1 MRPLRL
7 LLVIVMIGAVGA
19 AAAAQPAR
27 PGVAKREQIKQRI
40 LAMRAWALTRELG
53 LDEQTAGRLFPVIA
67 RYDARFARLLRER
80 IDLRRAA
87 EAAAARGDDRGLDG
101 VIDKIVANQRAL
113 WDTEAARF
121 QDVRK
126 VLTPRQAARILVV
139 LPRIDRR
146 IQNQLR
152 KALERRGGRPGR
164 VRRGG
169 GPPPPPDPMDDDD
182 PGPSSDDVAPNPY

>member
-7 LLVIVMIGAVGA
+7 LLVFVLLGAVGGA
-19 AAAAQPAR
+19 GLAQPAR
-27 PGVAKREQIKQRI
+27 PGAARAAKREQIKQRI

-53 LDEQTAGRLFPVIA
+53 LDERTASRLFPVIA
-67 RYDARFARLLRER
+67 RYDGRFARLLRER
-80 IDLRRAA
+80 LDLRRAA
-87 EAAAARGDDRGLDG
+87 EAAAAAGDDHALDR

-126 VLTPRQAARILVV
+126 VLTPRQAAHILVV
-139 LPRIDRR
+139 LPKIDRR

-152 KALERRGGRPGR
+152 RALDRRRGRASPARRGGAQ
-164 VRRGG
+164 
-169 GPPPPPDPMDDDD
+169 PDPDDDD
-182 PGPSSDDVAPNPY
+182 LAPPGDVAPDPY